1 MLAAQD
7 LRLGRRVAIK
17 LVTSAHDPARVRRF
31 EQEACTAGSLEHP
44 NVVAVY
50 DLGEQDG
57 IPFLVTELLEGQT
70 LRKVIESGPLPPEQ
84 VHGLA
89 LQLAR
94 GLGAAH
100 ASGVVHRDLKPEN
113 LFLTRDG
120 RSGPQSDVF
129 SAGAVLYKLLTGK
142 RAFPGASL
150 VEAGHAA
157 ITFDPPPL
165 PGGVPP
171 QLAAVVARALQK
183 DPDQRFADGAA
194 LAEAL
199 ERSGLEPAP
208 VRKGARGRRRAST
221 AAMALVAVLAVG
233 AAVVS
238 ALFVH
243 PRTTHATQPPS
254 ESSASARPTEPSTA
268 SEPEGA
274 VEPGASTPEVPGSL
288 QPPAPPEAPS
298 VPGRG
303 LGHLPKF
310 PRAPGAFENVPGFD
324 AQQFAD
330 EMTQVPS
337 SGAIVGL
344 MSGVHA
350 VEAVGQPQRAQT
362 MLEDYVRKRPTDLGA
377 QMELAAMRRRSGD
390 RARGDAEIQ
399 RVARSLRGD
408 AWMNP
413 LVRAWAGLV
422 PEETALDAAHVPGNP
437 SAKKERL
444 TQAYYYLGLKHETAE
459 PPDLRTARRYFS
471 KAVDLGGE
479 EAKLAAEALRE
490 IDGGRGAE

>member
-1 MLAAQD
+1 MYAVIAAGGLQIADIVVHALALPSWTLRALVWLSAVGLPTTFVISWFWDLTRHGFVRTVMPSDRGTPGPLPSPHPEHFAEAAAALQAMGPGGVLAGRYRIERELGAGGAGRVLAAQD

-31 EQEACTAGSLEHP
+31 EQEARTAGSLEHP

-113 LFLTRDG
+113 LFLTRGG

-129 SAGAVLYKLLTGK
+129 SAGAVLYELLTGK

-221 AAMALVAVLAVG
+221 RRWRWSRCSRWARRSFRRCSSTRG
-233 AAVVS
+233 RRTRRS
-238 ALFVH
+238 
-243 PRTTHATQPPS
+243 PRRNRARPRGPPS
-254 ESSASARPTEPSTA
+254 PPPRANPRARSSPARRPRRSPAHFSRRPRRKRRASLDAVWDTCPSSPERPGHSRTSP
-268 SEPEGA
+268 
-274 VEPGASTPEVPGSL
+274 ASTPNNS
-288 QPPAPPEAPS
+288 
-298 VPGRG
+298 
-303 LGHLPKF
+303 
-310 PRAPGAFENVPGFD
+310 
-324 AQQFAD
+324 
-330 EMTQVPS
+330 
-337 SGAIVGL
+337 
-344 MSGVHA
+344 
-350 VEAVGQPQRAQT
+350 
-362 MLEDYVRKRPTDLGA
+362 PT
-377 QMELAAMRRRSGD
+377 R
-390 RARGDAEIQ
+390 
-399 RVARSLRGD
+399 
-408 AWMNP
+408 
-413 LVRAWAGLV
+413 
-422 PEETALDAAHVPGNP
+422 
-437 SAKKERL
+437 
-444 TQAYYYLGLKHETAE
+444 
-459 PPDLRTARRYFS
+459 
-471 KAVDLGGE
+471 
-479 EAKLAAEALRE
+479 
-490 IDGGRGAE
+490 